1 MANVSKVQSVR
12 LPPDQIMQVD
22 VTQFTVEVTP
32 ISGGAPWHVLHSY
45 NDFVD
50 LCSQLED
57 PLSAPFPSKHFT
69 GCNGVRLQN
78 GREALEAWL
87 SEFVNF
93 VQSSDNAALRA
104 STDAFLQ
111 MPAPSAAA
119 TPITSTAQAASSP
132 NGATACSTIQLLHGQ
147 YCLPSPP
154 KFVAAGAKVESPP
167 QNKPSTSVLDMA
179 DFDILGE
186 NFARSSS
193 KDCASQCLD
202 VFKLEAKARPQPADE
217 AEVED
222 PLMELSRLC
231 CSTPPLPPERLL
243 AQSPYDRDCDSRF
256 DFLDDDALSDSWQAA
271 KAVTEQVSNTL
282 DYSLSLSLS
291 AIAGSKAGV

>member
-1 MANVSKVQSVR
+1 MRSKMANVSRVQSVR
-12 LPPDQIMQVD
+12 LPPDKIVQVD
-22 VTQFTVEVTP
+22 VTQFTVEVTA

-132 NGATACSTIQLLHGQ
+132 NGATAC
-147 YCLPSPP
+147 LPSPP
-154 KFVAAGAKVESPP
+154 KFVAAGAKVESLP
-167 QNKPSTSVLDMA
+167 QNKPSPSVFDMA
-179 DFDILGE
+179 VFDIHG
-186 NFARSSS
+186 
-193 KDCASQCLD
+193 
-202 VFKLEAKARPQPADE
+202 
-217 AEVED
+217 
-222 PLMELSRLC
+222 
-231 CSTPPLPPERLL
+231 
-243 AQSPYDRDCDSRF
+243 
-256 DFLDDDALSDSWQAA
+256 
-271 KAVTEQVSNTL
+271 
-282 DYSLSLSLS
+282 
-291 AIAGSKAGV
+291 